1 MARYERGLL
10 VLSLV
15 ALLGLAGWA
24 SWLDGKAWLAQ
35 HLIAHAWQTTLD
47 QGAPQRPWP
56 WADTWPVARLTTP
69 AGKNLY
75 VLESTSGEAL
85 AFGPGRL
92 AGGIGSD
99 QALTLAGHRDTHFA
113 FLETLNT
120 GEALTVQFT
129 DGSRHQFQV
138 AAQQVINSQ
147 KQPLHIPLDDQQ
159 LLLITCYPF
168 DAITPGGPLRYVVA
182 AHTYPDETQRDGATN
197 QGHSKG

>member
-10 VLSLV
+10 VLSLA

-35 HLIAHAWQTTLD
+35 HLIAHAWQTTLE
-47 QGAPQRPWP
+47 QGTSQRPWP

-69 AGKNLY
+69 AGKTLY

-129 DGSRHQFQV
+129 DGSQHQFQV
-138 AAQQVINSQ
+138 TAQQVINSQ
-147 KQPLHIPLDDQQ
+147 QHPLHIPRDNQQ

-182 AHTYPDETQRDGATN
+182 AHAYPDETQRDGATN

>member
-10 VLSLV
+10 TLSLV

-35 HLIAHAWQTTLD
+35 HLIAHAWQTTLE
-47 QGAPQRPWP
+47 QGTPQRPWP

-69 AGKNLY
+69 AGTTLY

-120 GEALTVQFT
+120 GDPLTVQFT
-129 DGSRHQFQV
+129 DGSQHQFQV
-138 AAQQVINSQ
+138 TAQQVINSQ
-147 KQPLHIPLDDQQ
+147 QHPLHIPFDDQQ

-168 DAITPGGPLRYVVA
+168 DAITPGGPLRYVVTA
-182 AHTYPDETQRDGATN
+182 QA
-197 QGHSKG
+197 

>member
-1 MARYERGLL
+1 MARLERGVLT
-10 VLSLV
+10 LSL
-15 ALLGLAGWA
+15 AGLLGLAGWA

-35 HLIAHAWQTTLD
+35 HLIAHAWQTTLE

-69 AGKNLY
+69 AGKTLY

-113 FLETLNT
+113 FLETLNP
-120 GEALTVQFT
+120 GQPLAVQLA
-129 DGSRHQFQV
+129 DGSQQHFQISR
-138 AAQQVINSQ
+138 QQVINSQ
-147 KQPLHIPLDDQQ
+147 QHPLHIPRDDQQ
-159 LLLITCYPF
+159 LILITCYPF
-168 DAITPGGPLRYVVA
+168 GALTPGGPLRYVVTATSAPTSNA
-182 AHTYPDETQRDGATN
+182 ANNHAEQ
-197 QGHSKG
+197 

>member
-1 MARYERGLL
+1 MARLERGVLT
-10 VLSLV
+10 LSL
-15 ALLGLAGWA
+15 AGLLGLAGWA

-35 HLIAHAWQTTLD
+35 HLIAHAWQTTLE

-69 AGKNLY
+69 AGETLY

-113 FLETLNT
+113 FLQTLNP
-120 GEALTVQFT
+120 GQPFAVQLA
-129 DGSRHQFQV
+129 DGSQQHFQISR
-138 AAQQVINSQ
+138 QQVINSQ
-147 KQPLHIPLDDQQ
+147 QHPLHIPRDDQQ
-159 LLLITCYPF
+159 LILITCYPF
-168 DAITPGGPLRYVVA
+168 GALTPGGPLRYVVTATSAPTSNA
-182 AHTYPDETQRDGATN
+182 ANNHAEQ
-197 QGHSKG
+197 

>member
-10 VLSLV
+10 ALSL
-15 ALLGLAGWA
+15 ATLLGLAGWA

-35 HLIAHAWQTTLD
+35 HLIAHAWHTTLD

-56 WADTWPVARLTTP
+56 WADTWPVAQLTTP
-69 AGKNLY
+69 DGQTLY

-113 FLETLNT
+113 FLETLNS
-120 GEALTVQFT
+120 GDPLIVEFT
-129 DGSRHQFQV
+129 DGSQQHFQV
-138 AAQQVINSQ
+138 TAQQVIDSQ
-147 KQPLHIPLDDQQ
+147 KQPLHIPGDTQE

-168 DAITPGGPLRYVVA
+168 DAITPGGPLRYVVTA
-182 AHTYPDETQRDGATN
+182 QANALAPQEITSEG
-197 QGHSKG
+197 

>member
-1 MARYERGLL
+1 MARLERGVLA
-10 VLSLV
+10 LSL
-15 ALLGLAGWA
+15 AGLLGLAGWA

-35 HLIAHAWQTTLD
+35 HLIAHAWQTTLE

-69 AGKNLY
+69 AGETLY

-113 FLETLNT
+113 FLENLNP
-120 GEALTVQFT
+120 GQPLAVQLAN
-129 DGSRHQFQV
+129 GSQQHFQISR
-138 AAQQVINSQ
+138 QQVINSQ
-147 KQPLHIPLDDQQ
+147 QHPLHIPRDDQQ
-159 LLLITCYPF
+159 LILITCYPF
-168 DAITPGGPLRYVVA
+168 GALTPGGPLRYVVTATSASTSNA
-182 AHTYPDETQRDGATN
+182 ANNRADQ
-197 QGHSKG
+197 

>member
-1 MARYERGLL
+1 MARLERGVLT
-10 VLSLV
+10 LSL
-15 ALLGLAGWA
+15 AGLLGLAGWA

-56 WADTWPVARLTTP
+56 WADTWPLARLTTP
-69 AGKNLY
+69 AGETLY

-113 FLETLNT
+113 FLQTLNP
-120 GEALTVQFT
+120 GQPFAVQLA
-129 DGSRHQFQV
+129 DGS
-138 AAQQVINSQ
+138 QQH
-147 KQPLHIPLDDQQ
+147 PLHIPRDDQQ
-159 LLLITCYPF
+159 LILITCYPF
-168 DAITPGGPLRYVVA
+168 GALTPGGPLRYVVTATSAPTSNA
-182 AHTYPDETQRDGATN
+182 ANNHAEQ
-197 QGHSKG
+197 

>member
-1 MARYERGLL
+1 MARLERRLL
-10 VLSLV
+10 VLSLM

-69 AGKNLY
+69 AGKTLY

-120 GEALTVQFT
+120 GDALTVQLANGTLQKFRIT
-129 DGSRHQFQV
+129 
-138 AAQQVINSQ
+138 AQQVTNSQ
-147 KQPLHIPLDDQQ
+147 KQPLHIPLDDKQ

-168 DAITPGGPLRYVVA
+168 DAITPGGPLRYVVTA
-182 AHTYPDETQRDGATN
+182 Q
-197 QGHSKG
+197 S